1 MKGSSMHR
9 FSLRAFLILCLAA
22 PQAVLAQSTPAPVTP
37 PVQSTPPA
45 KGKAP
50 VQGALPALGIPYEPR
65 GVYATINMGPT
76 REMMQRLSAAYGSD
90 KRSAI
95 REVRANAASF
105 QPAVLYTLASVLA
118 EDYAEEAIFWYHVG
132 RVRAVYDALRCL
144 DKSAGGVVNLELRK
158 LLNLELRG
166 AMGYRRERLVPIT
179 QKAIDWDAR
188 NPRNYD
194 HRWAALYGKVAATSA
209 GTNPNEVTVP
219 ESEWPEILKRVH
231 ETHLKSVQE
240 FAREKPAS

>member
-9 FSLRAFLILCLAA
+9 FSLRAFLIFCLAA

-37 PVQSTPPA
+37 PVQSAPPLQS
-45 KGKAP
+45 KPP
-50 VQGALPALGIPYEPR
+50 VQGKAAMAIAFEPR

-76 REMMQRLSAAYGSD
+76 REMLQRLSASYGTD

-95 REVRANAASF
+95 REVRANAAMF
-105 QPAVLYTLASVLA
+105 QPVVLYALANLLA

-132 RVRAVYDALRCL
+132 RVRAVYDSLRCR
-144 DKSAGGVVNLELRK
+144 DESARTAAMLELRK
-158 LLNLELRG
+158 QLNLELRG
-166 AMGYRRERLVPIT
+166 AMYYRRERLVPIA
-179 QKAIDWDAR
+179 QKAIDWDAQ
-188 NPRNYD
+188 NPRRYD

-209 GTNPNEVTVP
+209 GTNADEVTVP
-219 ESEWPEILKRVH
+219 ESEWPAILKRVH